1 MSNRAMKFAAFGA
14 IAAVALTGCG
24 SSSGSSATS
33 STSAAA
39 PAATSAAPAA
49 AATSATSAAA
59 TSAAVAAATSAATAT
74 TAAAATSAAAS
85 SGGGAT
91 SGFVGVILPDTQSS
105 TRWQDQDLPNLT
117 KAFKDAGIKAD
128 IQNAQGSDAT
138 FGSIGDAMIA
148 EKVNVLIL
156 VGLDFTSAAAVETK
170 AAAAGIKTIDYDRLT
185 LGGSANYYVSY
196 DGVAVGKLQGQG
208 LVGCLK
214 GVTKPSIIEINGS
227 PTDNN
232 ATLFAKGYDS
242 VLDPLYASG
251 AAVKGG
257 NKSVPKWDNTQAG
270 VIFQQLLTANGGKV
284 DGVLVANDG
293 MAQSVITRLKSAGIK
308 APVTGQDATVP
319 GLQSIMAGDQCMTIF
334 KDTSKEAGAVSHL
347 AIELIKGI
355 TPTETFVTS
364 DDPIGKRSV
373 KSILLPPESINTS
386 NIEDV
391 IKGGGTTAAAVCT
404 AAFAADCKK
413 YGVS

>member
-1 MSNRAMKFAAFGA
+1 MSNRAMKLAALGA
-14 IAAVALTGCG
+14 VAAVALTGCG
-24 SSSGSSATS
+24 SSSKSGAA
-33 STSAAA
+33 ST
-39 PAATSAAPAA
+39 PTSAAPATSASPA
-49 AATSATSAAA
+49 AATSAAA
-59 TSAAVAAATSAATAT
+59 TSAAATSGAASASASVAATSAAVVA
-74 TAAAATSAAAS
+74 SASAS
-85 SGGGAT
+85 TGGSGG
-91 SGFVGVILPDTQSS
+91 GFVGVILPDTQSS

-117 KAFKDAGIKAD
+117 KAFKAAGIKAD

-148 EKVNVLIL
+148 EKVQVLIL
-156 VGLDFTSAAAVETK
+156 VALDATSASAIESK
-170 AAAAGIKTIDYDRLT
+170 AAAAGIKTIDYDRLV

-196 DGVAVGKLQGQG
+196 DGVGVGKLQGQG
-208 LVGCLK
+208 LINCLTAAGK
-214 GVTKPSIIEINGS
+214 TDPSIIEIDGA

-232 ATLFAKGYDS
+232 ATLFAQGYNS
-242 VLDPLYASG
+242 VLKPLYASG
-251 AAVKGG
+251 KAKFVAEKA
-257 NKSVPKWDNTQAG
+257 VPKWDNTQAG

-293 MAQSVITRLKSAGIK
+293 MAQDVITRLKTAGVT

-334 KDTSKEAGAVSHL
+334 KDTLKEATAVSHL
-347 AIELIKGI
+347 AIELIKGQ
-355 TPTETFVTS
+355 TPTETFTTS
-364 DDPIGKRSV
+364 NDPVGKRSV
-373 KSILLPPESINTS
+373 KSVLLQPEAITQK

-413 YGVS
+413 FGVS